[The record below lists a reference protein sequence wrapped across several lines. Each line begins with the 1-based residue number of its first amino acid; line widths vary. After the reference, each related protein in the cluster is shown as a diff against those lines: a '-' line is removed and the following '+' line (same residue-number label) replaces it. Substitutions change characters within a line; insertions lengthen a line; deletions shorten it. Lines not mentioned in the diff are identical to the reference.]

1 MSIHVLFVEDEDDL
15 RTIVADA
22 LAAQGFAVTAAEN
35 GVEAIAF
42 LRGDA
47 QFAIVVTDYS
57 MPEGA
62 SGLDVAREA
71 AVAQPNARVMIA
83 SGLQRAQ
90 LPPIPDTVRF
100 LPKPYRFG
108 QLLSAIHEQIDLQR
122 PSN

>member
-108 QLLSAIHEQIDLQR
+108 QLVTAIHEHVSTR
-122 PSN
+122 R

>member
-1 MSIHVLFVEDEDDL
+1 MPIHVLFVEDEDDL
-15 RTIVADA
+15 RTIVAEA
-22 LAAQGFAVTAAEN
+22 LTAQGFAVTAAHN

-42 LRGDA
+42 LRGNA

-71 AVAQPNARVMIA
+71 AAVQPNARIMIA

-108 QLLSAIHEQIDLQR
+108 QLVTAIHEQVHLER
-122 PSN
+122 PSG

>member
-1 MSIHVLFVEDEDDL
+1 MPIHVLFVEDEDDL
-15 RTIVADA
+15 RTIVAEG
-22 LAAQGFAVTAAEN
+22 LAAQGFAVTTANN

-42 LRGDA
+42 LRGNA

-71 AVAQPNARVMIA
+71 AVTQPHARIMIV

-108 QLLSAIHEQIDLQR
+108 QLVTAIHEQTDLQR
-122 PSN
+122 ASN